1 MSHNTGWLD
10 WAFMVD
16 GQLESS
22 DAGSVS
28 TYGEDCEEEFPA
40 IDLVDK
46 LAAWFIS
53 EGFGEDLSDDLFLQK
68 VPRQYSPE
76 SSPRNPVDEN
86 RTESIEQDRIPL
98 NLEAF
103 LYDDTSPRID
113 YNINQMDITKMEINA
128 SKHLNLK
135 SIHELPTII
144 YNPDNGGSQ
153 GAIDESWNILPSASN
168 LMMNESNTGAP
179 VCVIC
184 QEDFFRGDRLRI
196 LPCGHKFHIGCID
209 HWLLGTN
216 TEEDCVTSGCP
227 TCKKTVTE
235 HQVEDEVIVQED
247 NHFPSWAF
255 FRLGTILSK
264 GGSGTSSESSNDL

>member
-1 MSHNTGWLD
+1 
-10 WAFMVD
+10 MVD

-68 VPRQYSPE
+68 VPREYSPE
-76 SSPRNPVDEN
+76 SSPRNPVYEN

-113 YNINQMDITKMEINA
+113 YNINQMDITKMEI
-128 SKHLNLK
+128 
-135 SIHELPTII
+135 
-144 YNPDNGGSQ
+144 
-153 GAIDESWNILPSASN
+153 SA
-168 LMMNESNTGAP
+168 
-179 VCVIC
+179 
-184 QEDFFRGDRLRI
+184 
-196 LPCGHKFHIGCID
+196 CIS
-209 HWLLGTN
+209 
-216 TEEDCVTSGCP
+216 TE
-227 TCKKTVTE
+227 
-235 HQVEDEVIVQED
+235 
-247 NHFPSWAF
+247 
-255 FRLGTILSK
+255 
-264 GGSGTSSESSNDL
+264 